1 MAEPMTETSRDRAFP
16 IVIVG
21 HVDHGKST
29 LVGRLLND
37 TGSLPEGKVEE
48 IKRIS
53 ARRGM
58 PFEWSFVLDALQVE
72 RDQGITVDTTQIW
85 FKTPRRQYVII
96 DAPGHREFLKNM
108 VTGAAQADAA
118 VLVVDAEQGV
128 SEQTRRHAYLLHL
141 LGVHQVAVAVN
152 KMDLV
157 DYAQGRFHKVGQE
170 ITRYLG
176 SLGISPSAVV
186 PVSARHGD
194 HVADESAVMSWY
206 DGPTVVSALDGF
218 APRLPLVDR
227 PLRLPIQDVYKFDDR
242 RIVVGRIE
250 SGRLRVGDT
259 LHFTPGGRS
268 ARVAAIESWNRDT
281 PPLTALAGQSVAL
294 RLDEEIFVERGQ
306 IASHHDDRPAE
317 GHSFTARLF
326 WLGREPLRAGDRLKL
341 KLGTAE
347 HRVTVD
353 EIRRVIDVEN
363 LSSGAGDEVPRGGV
377 GEVVFRARSRLAADS
392 FENNG
397 RTGRAV
403 LQLDYQLVGGCVIDG
418 LLDADVAAHRNLTSV
433 AQTVPAEAR
442 AAANGHD
449 GAVLWFTG
457 LSGAGKS
464 TLAMALQTRLFE
476 RGYQVFVLDGDNVR
490 QGLNRDLGFS
500 PAERTENIRRVA
512 EVARLFADAG
522 MIVITAFIS
531 PTREDRAMARE
542 IVGGRFHEVFVDA
555 PLEECEAR
563 DPKGLYRKARAGE
576 IPEFTGV
583 SAPYETPD
591 AAELTVSTA
600 RRSVDQS
607 VSDLASYVDR
617 TFALVAGT
625 RKAG

>member
-1 MAEPMTETSRDRAFP
+1 MTETSRDRAFP
-16 IVIVG
+16 IVVVG

-37 TGSLPEGKVEE
+37 TGSLPAGKVEE
-48 IKRIS
+48 LEQIS

-96 DAPGHREFLKNM
+96 DAPGHKEFLKNM

-118 VLVVDAEQGV
+118 VLVIDAEQGV

-157 DYAQGRFHKVGQE
+157 GYAEARFRKVEQE
-170 ITRYLG
+170 ITKYLG
-176 SLGISPSAVV
+176 SLGISPSAVI

-194 HVADESAVMSWY
+194 HVANESAAMPWY

-218 APRLPLVDR
+218 APRRPLADR

-242 RIVVGRIE
+242 RVVVGRIE
-250 SGRLRVGDT
+250 TGRLRVGDT

-317 GHSFTARLF
+317 GHSFAARLF
-326 WLGREPLRAGDRLKL
+326 WLGRNPLRAGDQLKL
-341 KLGTAE
+341 KLATAE

-353 EIRRVIDVEN
+353 EIRRVIDVED

-377 GEVVFRARSRLAADS
+377 GEVVFRSRSRLAADG
-392 FENNG
+392 FEANG

-403 LQLDYQLVGGCVIDG
+403 LQLDYHLVGGCVIDR
-418 LLDADVAAHRNLTSV
+418 LLDADVAARRNLTSV
-433 AQTVPAEAR
+433 AQTVAAEAR
-442 AAANGHD
+442 AAANGHE
-449 GAVLWFTG
+449 GAVMWFTG

-464 TLAMALQTRLFE
+464 TLAMALQTQLFE
-476 RGYQVFVLDGDNVR
+476 RGYQTFVLDGDNVR
-490 QGLNRDLGFS
+490 QGLNRDLGFA
-500 PAERTENIRRVA
+500 PADRTENIRRVA

-531 PTREDRAMARE
+531 PTREDRAMARQ
-542 IVGGRFHEVFVDA
+542 IVGERFHEVFVEA

-563 DPKGLYRKARAGE
+563 DPKGLYKKARAGE

-583 SAPYETPD
+583 SAPYEIPD
-591 AAELTVSTA
+591 TAELTVSTA

-607 VSDLASYVDR
+607 VSDLVSYVDR